1 MDLIPLF
8 SRLIVKRKELDK
20 VGSIFIPT
28 NSQEMKAT
36 EGEVIAVGS
45 ECDTV
50 KVGDTVF
57 YGRYSGAEIERD
69 KVKYVLMNEEDVL
82 CFVNKK

>member
-1 MDLIPLF
+1 MDLTPLF
-8 SRLIVKRKELDK
+8 SRLIVRPKDIEK

-28 NSQEMKAT
+28 DSKQMKAT

-50 KVGDTVF
+50 KVGDIVF
-57 YGRYSGAEIERD
+57 YGKYSGAEIERNGG
-69 KVKYVLMNEEDVL
+69 KYVLTNEEDIL
-82 CFVNKK
+82 CFVNKE